1 MVSASSNTFLLSII
15 DSIKLLVKVKQQ
27 TLHIVLW
34 KLWNTKFCVFEK
46 ELKTSIV
53 WENSKFNREKL
64 WKTMKKYFFS
74 FLSINTKDSLIISQV

>member
-46 ELKTSIV
+46 RA
-53 WENSKFNREKL
+53 EN
-64 WKTMKKYFFS
+64 KYRVG
-74 FLSINTKDSLIISQV
+74 K

>member
-53 WENSKFNREKL
+53 WENSKFNREKIVEN
-64 WKTMKKYFFS
+64 YEEIFF
-74 FLSINTKDSLIISQV
+74 LIFIYQY